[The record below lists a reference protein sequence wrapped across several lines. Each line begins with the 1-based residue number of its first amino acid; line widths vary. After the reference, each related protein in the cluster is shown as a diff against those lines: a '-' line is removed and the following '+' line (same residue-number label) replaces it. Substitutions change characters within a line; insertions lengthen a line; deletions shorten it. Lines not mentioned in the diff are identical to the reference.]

1 LRQVDRP
8 REYLDSMLRSQISGQ
23 LIEKRQPARDQDAI
37 DTRRCELARKFR
49 SNSIG
54 CTRNQGPRPIAR
66 LQ

>member
-1 LRQVDRP
+1 LRQVDGP
-8 REYLDSMLRSQISGQ
+8 GDHLDAVLRFQLPGQ
-23 LIEKRQPARDQDAI
+23 LIEKLQPARDQDAI
-37 DTRRCELARKFR
+37 DTRRRELARKFR